1 MTLGPRLG
9 FLHDVIA
16 TVAAIGERET
26 LPDQTGVE
34 IDAIGVAHADD
45 TTITIPCGDG
55 TGDGPVPDPAVETI
69 RGLLTTGVPLA
80 VRITAALVGLR
91 GIDSMEPHA
100 FARQLQCI
108 AIDHPCDTVQDDGG
122 RTDLGWGGWGGQ
134 DNQGNRSKAARKTEN
149 QREDRERDRE
159 MPDAARRIFHRAG
172 SVPIQDSPALT
183 HYEPDHCVRHR
194 GHHHG
199 VQSTGVW

>member
-1 MTLGPRLG
+1 VTAGPRLG
-9 FLHDVIA
+9 FLRDVIA

-55 TGDGPVPDPAVETI
+55 TGDGPVLDPAPETV

-91 GIDSMEPHA
+91 RIDSMEPHA
-100 FARQLQCI
+100 FALQLQCI

-122 RTDLGWGGWGGQ
+122 RTDLGWGGQ
-134 DNQGNRSKAARKTEN
+134 DNQGNRCKSARKTED
-149 QREDRERDRE
+149 QREDRER
-159 MPDAARRIFHRAG
+159 PDAARRVPHRAG
-172 SVPIQDSPALT
+172 SVPIQDGPALT
-183 HYEPDHCVRHR
+183 HPEPDHR

-199 VQSTGVW
+199 HHHGAQSTGAW